1 MNTTIPAKGR
11 LALLAVTSLVV
22 ATLVA
27 LPAHAALPGSLPWN
41 ATDGLPNMTGTML
54 VVSDSSGNSK
64 ELGPINGN
72 AYKVEAIHRTAVPVL
87 GKTNPNPGTDMTE
100 VRIDTA
106 TVGTDVWGYFAFTI
120 ESFSTGQSAWEFMEK
135 AAPPEC
141 DYDSMTEADLIA
153 ACNPWLYRQAGDFF
167 IVADYQGNS
176 VTLGYRVWMDNVTGA
191 ASGGDADY
199 LGDFTLIPDTV
210 GGGRANAETGY
221 VEMAVNIT
229 QAVFGGA
236 LRCTSIG
243 NIIPSTLTGN
253 SDSADYKDV
262 VLADLTEQT
271 TIANCG
277 SVTVSKVLE
286 PSSATGYDD
295 SFDWTLARTG
305 GDAIRYQADG
315 GALSA
320 TDTLYGGDSS
330 PTETKLIA
338 AANYTLG
345 EVIDPGDDGITA
357 FELKSIVCTTE
368 DGTDHTVTAGGTFP
382 VKVGET
388 TSCVITNKERKGT
401 LTVYKTVTNDNGGT
415 KTYADFTFSL
425 TGPNGFVKLT
435 NQGFSEDTDTEA
447 DGVWSLA
454 VMPGTYTATEDD
466 VAGYTEDDSDCASV
480 DVPAGGSASCTIAND
495 DDPSTIVVTKTVD
508 NGAGGVL
515 EADDFSVTLTGPT
528 TGLPSSKSFVNDEGK
543 TLEGRT
549 SFGGLSAGSGYSIT
563 EDAYGG
569 DVTYTVTYGGD
580 CNADGTLK
588 ADLGLGQTRTCT
600 VLNVAQKASP
610 DFTTVQDWVLHDT
623 ATFTGIRAGA
633 PSAGDVEVTFGLYT
647 DAQCSVPVTGG
658 EGFSHEESVA
668 LSGGI
673 ASTVDG
679 IAVDEPGTYYWK
691 VQYPGDEFNNPQSYC
706 GDEVTEILALDED
719 HDTWPAAGTE

>member
-1 MNTTIPAKGR
+1 MNTAIPAKGR
-11 LALLAVTSLVV
+11 LALLAAVSLVI

-27 LPAHAALPGSLPWN
+27 VPAHAALPASLPWN
-41 ATDGLPNMTGTML
+41 ATDGLPNTTPTML
-54 VVSDSSGNSK
+54 IVSDPSGNSK

-72 AYKVEAIHRTAVPVL
+72 AYKVQAIHRTAVPVL

-100 VRIDTA
+100 VRIDTD

-141 DYDSMTEADLIA
+141 DYDSMTEAELID

-176 VTLGYRVWMDNVTGA
+176 VTLGFRVWMDNATGA

-199 LGDFTLIPDTV
+199 LGPFVAIPTSV
-210 GGGRANAETGY
+210 GDGKANAETGY

-262 VLADLTEQT
+262 VLADLTEKT
-271 TIANCG
+271 TISNCG
-277 SVTVSKVLE
+277 AVKVSKVLD

-305 GDAIRYQADG
+305 GDAIRYVGDG
-315 GALSA
+315 GATSA
-320 TDTLYGGDSS
+320 TATLYGGDSS

-338 AANYTLG
+338 ASNYTLK
-345 EVIDPGDDGITA
+345 EVIDAGTDGLTS

-388 TSCVITNKERKGT
+388 TTCVITNKERKGT
-401 LTVYKTVTNDNGGT
+401 LIVYKDVQNDNGGT
-415 KTYADFTFSL
+415 NTYADFSFSVS
-425 TGPNGFVKLT
+425 GPNGFVKLT
-435 NQGFSEDTDTEA
+435 NQKFDEDTDTSA

-454 VMPGTYTATEDD
+454 VPPGTYTATENDT
-466 VAGYTEDDSDCASV
+466 AGYTEDDSGCASV
-480 DVPAGGSASCTIAND
+480 DVPAGGSASCTIVNK
-495 DDPSTIVVTKTVD
+495 DDPATIIVEKTVNND
-508 NGAGGVL
+508 AGGVL
-515 EADDFSVTLTGPT
+515 EAKDFSVTLSGPT
-528 TGLPSSKSFVNDEGK
+528 AGLPTSKSFVNDEGK
-543 TLEGRT
+543 TLEGAT
-549 SFGGLSAGSGYSIT
+549 KFGGLTAGSGYSIV

-569 DVTYTVTYGGD
+569 NVTYTVTYGGD

-588 ADLGLGQTRTCT
+588 SDLGLGQTRTCT
-600 VLNVAQKASP
+600 VSNVAQKASP

-633 PSAGDVEVTFGLYT
+633 PSAASTEVTFGLYT
-647 DAQCSVPVTGG
+647 DAECLPANLVD
-658 EGFSHEESVA
+658 EESVG
-668 LSGGI
+668 LSGDS
-673 ASTVDG
+673 AATVDG

-691 VQYPGDEFNNPQSYC
+691 VEYPGDEFNTSQSYC

-719 HDTWPAAGTE
+719 HDTWPPAGAE